1 MAKKVINRGKRS
13 KALDKVIKL
22 GENISKNLQSFLEI
36 IPMQNIG
43 FIKSYF
49 LGSSISNYES
59 DNRRITIDTKILFIG
74 FIFPESET

>member
-13 KALDKVIKL
+13 KALNKVIKL